1 MMSSAIKPQ
10 TVTMEEY
17 ELMKDS
23 KYRVYVSAVDKAL
36 KNFEYTSEWAD
47 LISALGK
54 LNKVLSSHM
63 KFQVIPRRIKISKRL
78 AQCMHPA
85 LPSGVHL
92 KALETYDIIFK
103 CMGTSRLSHELFI
116 YSAGLFPLLGHAAM
130 NVRPSLL
137 TVYETHFVPL
147 GERLCPALSGFLSG
161 VLPGLEEGSDHFDR
175 TNSLLEK
182 VCDGV
187 GAGRFYTCLW
197 DCLSCNSIIRLPAT
211 CFILAHFNRKITMED
226 QLHIMGT
233 DIDVMVNGLC
243 TAVLDSSVLVQRS
256 ALDLLLVG
264 FPLHNSQLVR
274 SDMIRL
280 VTASLN
286 TILRRDMSLNRRLFA
301 WLLGSEVNLSLL
313 SPDHPLVK
321 SPAVSYFQV
330 FSQEMLVQAIRTSL
344 NQVLADTPHDL
355 KPFRILVS
363 LLDKPEIG
371 PIILDHILYEVFR
384 TLYLASLETKTHSKS
399 KELHRTTSH
408 PAGNQELFKS
418 VNLLFSSLEPAYI
431 WQYAGSLVEKACRLH
446 HDAMV
451 AGLDGQDDDLV
462 DSVRPVGSG
471 QPCLIEVC
479 QLVSCLLDAVPLE
492 SYIDTT
498 LEHVPNLF
506 LQIVNQLC
514 SPDII
519 FTPRQLVMCLQLCSK
534 VLSRVQPQPSMS
546 KSNGFTDTTRPRSK
560 TVSFGQRRN
569 SDSSQTLALEGN
581 VERLKDLSQSDHH
594 LEVDV
599 NQKMEVSNRSA
610 SVGARLDSDQPI
622 SNQLSDSKRQAEC
635 APDAK
640 SECQMFTP
648 NLILDECRKQYQELF
663 VVLITSSRMIEWRS
677 HDFNGLFQCLMT
689 ESYSEVEK
697 DDTSGLEKLLKAC
710 LSSTEPDYHSNE
722 CLMKTELI
730 PFKFNSWKES
740 GVLDKAA
747 QLEAQSSDWEQVFCA
762 ACTLLVDLS
771 TFPSFC
777 APSKPSVPS
786 STHELPP
793 WLKLLSVCCCWL
805 GQSPSM
811 QLAAVSTLLDLIAVA
826 SKSINSQVSIS
837 ENSQVTT
844 VVLTPLLAQDEVQTL
859 ENCTC
864 VMQVI
869 AHWLWH
875 HLSVGGPL
883 EARSVALLQQLHDT
897 VTMED
902 TVEATIGEFIS
913 QDDAEAQLRGFQS
926 FATFWHASREITTK
940 GRRLFLKSLLRML
953 DNLALPDSSP
963 LKLVAQGWLLH
974 TLLRGDVPRLLDPLL
989 LPLLAPSTARVSV
1002 LRVSIQHRS
1011 TILPSEADKAEA
1023 RIYAI
1028 SSEDGNII
1036 YHVSPV
1042 QSSDKHKHSQQSDSV
1057 RARRIFTV
1065 ATLVRHCTYERDVA
1079 SFEYC
1084 PSGLMSWA
1092 IPSALTGNYTVTNND
1107 CETPTSFSSSS
1118 SDSSSAPA
1126 TASVSLSEDLSRN
1139 MGSMR
1144 SNSRSS
1150 IYPSG
1155 DSLAPSSNVI
1165 VRVDGRLVVEN
1176 PILKSL
1182 SSGFEEG
1189 EDEDLSDKVSNPAT
1203 RGNTPVLNSVENELE
1218 ESVSAED
1225 YFSRTGSRPRSRA
1238 DSAAPSTSSI
1248 LTKSGMDT
1256 LPVEV
1261 KYPAID
1267 KRKSSADPQS
1277 PLSLHPLHS
1286 HMLLYCGVYDSART
1300 LYSLRTL
1307 RNALAA
1313 NPRTFL
1319 SCAATTGVAR
1329 TSSDLLNLLSRHRKS
1344 ASGNNFHGDLGGSGR
1359 SHMYLEVL
1367 LLTCLYYIRSYYPS
1381 LGQMRLTKQE
1391 IEGNQQVQV
1400 TSLELLTLIFSELTS
1415 IVRDSGKGLA
1425 NYVGDLLSRCKVQ
1438 KVVLHCLVASV
1449 HDSAN
1454 TSHPRH
1460 NLTFT
1465 EEIIHFNDPGRTESD
1480 VPIMSPLAEA
1490 YQIQLLK
1497 LLLSLTI
1504 LEHQIQHQKIEVSSQ
1519 QNTQANAPSAS
1530 APASLNSPSQ
1540 SNGDIT
1546 VSAAQKNSELKYM
1559 VGRPIPQQPMFVAAI
1574 LSALRMQ
1581 GQLRWLH
1588 QQWTTLVTCS
1598 LPFMG
1603 QSLAHVVLSVV
1614 RQLCDNL
1621 RALAPLYANTLST
1634 RERSNLR
1641 LPADYTITQLEALT
1655 ILCHYCLLD
1664 RNQQYALNQPLLSAS
1679 AAGSLFSS
1687 GSGFHGMGPPSQAA
1701 QIFNNL
1707 VHVFMTT
1714 PLHQDAAQ
1722 ENVEPQLAAR
1732 RALLYNLPQIIS
1744 STTTLWKA
1752 VTACSEKDYAS
1763 CSVAGNARI
1772 VRHYL
1777 LEFLSPISLHHAT
1790 NFLAAIAVVWQD
1802 RRQSLSELSS
1812 QISVAPEVVPEQQVL
1827 VDLISAIKAMPIDT
1841 LVQTLHQLVKSP
1853 PSVHGTNHAVCL
1865 EVSALELLLCYL
1877 RQGGSPSPLLAES
1890 WSSVLL
1896 LLRDGLQP
1904 GLPPPAQFLLLAVL
1918 NEFVQRC
1925 PSPSEKRDV
1934 RDLQD
1939 ITTKLVESCG
1949 SIAGARLEQTTWL
1962 RRNLAVKEDQLV
1974 ERETIGTGNASLC
1987 QYSIQAQTVLAEQLA
2002 SLLDVTFGSQEKEK
2016 VVNILTSL
2024 LYNIIPYLR
2033 NHSPRNAASFY
2044 ACSELLASLT
2054 AFQYTRKSW
2063 RRDVLDLLLEPA
2075 LFQMESRTLPHWR
2088 AIIDNLM
2095 SHDTATFRD
2104 LMSRVSLGQGNSLSL
2119 FSSREQEYEQRAH
2132 LLKRLAFVILCSD
2145 MDQYQKYMPE
2155 IQERLAESL
2164 RLPQVVPAVQAN
2176 VFLCFRV
2183 LLLRMSPHH
2192 VTSLWPVIISEMV
2205 QVFLQMEQELST
2217 ESEEFRQCNNSSYI
2231 RLVSALDLAWVSDRS
2246 NGLYARGHPHW
2257 LQLQLAAAHLLHL
2270 ALQLPAH
2277 RLPQFQMYRWAFV
2290 GSLEPAGLNNNN
2302 ASVMG
2307 CVGGASSAPPEEDPG
2322 RSLQFIPHVTRIAR
2336 LMDSKYEG
2344 PVELPI
2350 GSALLPATQTVRCL
2364 QELHPFFSIL
2374 SATGGHA
2381 VSGAADTPQALTE
2394 LERAIEMDFLEP
2406 MPTR

>member
-1 MMSSAIKPQ
+1 
-10 TVTMEEY
+10 
-17 ELMKDS
+17 MKDS

-36 KNFEYTSEWAD
+36 KNFDYTSEWAD

-54 LNKVLSSHM
+54 LNKVLSSYM

-103 CMGTSRLSHELFI
+103 SMGTSRLSHELFI

-161 VLPGLEEGSDHFDR
+161 VLPGLEEGSDHFER
-175 TNSLLEK
+175 TNILLEK

-187 GAGRFYTCLW
+187 GAAKFYTCLW
-197 DCLSCNSIIRLPAT
+197 DCLSSNSTIRLPAI
-211 CFILAHFNRKITMED
+211 CFILAHFNRKLSTED

-243 TAVLDSSVLVQRS
+243 TAVQDSSVLVQRS

-280 VTASLN
+280 VTASLI

-321 SPAVSYFQV
+321 SPAVSYFQL

-344 NQVLADTPHDL
+344 NHVLAETPHDL

-371 PIILDHILYEVFR
+371 PVILDYILYEVFR
-384 TLYLASLETKTHSKS
+384 TLYLASLDTRASSAKIKDQHHI
-399 KELHRTTSH
+399 LPQ
-408 PAGNQELFKS
+408 PAGPQELFKS

-431 WQYAGSLVEKACRLH
+431 WQYAGSLVERACRLH
-446 HDAMV
+446 HDAV
-451 AGLDGQDDDLV
+451 LSGQEEPDHIDT
-462 DSVRPVGSG
+462 VRPVGSG
-471 QPCLIEVC
+471 QPCLVEVC
-479 QLVSCLLDAVPLE
+479 LLVSCLLDAVPLE

-498 LEHVPNLF
+498 LEHLPNLF
-506 LQIVNQLC
+506 LHIVNQLC
-514 SPDII
+514 SDIL

-534 VLSRVQPQPSMS
+534 ILSRVQPQPSVS
-546 KSNGFTDTTRPRSK
+546 KLNSYTDPSRQRSK
-560 TVSFGQRRN
+560 TVSFHQRRN
-569 SDSSQTLALEGN
+569 SDSSQTLILEGN
-581 VERLKDLSQSDHH
+581 VDRLKDLSRSDHH
-594 LEVDV
+594 LETDT
-599 NQKMEVSNRSA
+599 NSKLEISNRSA
-610 SVGARLDSDQPI
+610 SVGARLEADQDTRNEI
-622 SNQLSDSKRQAEC
+622 CSSKRQ
-635 APDAK
+635 
-640 SECQMFTP
+640 SEVTTESPKWDGQSSP
-648 NLILDECRKQYQELF
+648 NLILDECRKKYQELF
-663 VVLITSSRMIEWRS
+663 VRLITSNRLVDWQK
-677 HDFNGLFQCLMT
+677 HDYNELFHNLVIVSC
-689 ESYSEVEK
+689 SEVEK
-697 DDTSGLEKLLKAC
+697 NDTSGLEKLLKAC
-710 LSSTEPDYHSNE
+710 LTNSEPEEDSAQTIMTTQVKLPKY
-722 CLMKTELI
+722 
-730 PFKFNSWKES
+730 NSWKES
-740 GVLDKAA
+740 GVLDVAL
-747 QLEAQSSDWEQVFCA
+747 QLEAQSAEWEEVFGG

-777 APSKPSVPS
+777 QPAKTFPVSKPSEIP
-786 STHELPP
+786 T
-793 WLKLLSVCCCWL
+793 WLKLLTVCCCWL
-805 GQSPSM
+805 GQSPMM
-811 QLAAVSTLLDLIAVA
+811 QQTAIATLLDLIGVA
-826 SKSINSQVSIS
+826 SKSVPHVSGA
-837 ENSQVTT
+837 ENNQVTT
-844 VVLTPLLAQDEVQTL
+844 VVLTPLLYQDEVQTL

-875 HLSVGGPL
+875 HLNVGGAL

-897 VTMED
+897 VTAED
-902 TVEATIGEFIS
+902 IVESTIGEFIN
-913 QDDAEAQLRGFQS
+913 QDDEEGQLRGFQS
-926 FATFWHASREITTK
+926 FTTLWHASREIANRGK
-940 GRRLFLKSLLRML
+940 RPFLKSLLRML

-963 LKLVAQGWLLH
+963 LKLAAQSWLLH
-974 TLLRGDVPRLLDPLL
+974 TLLRGDIPRLLDPLL
-989 LPLLAPSTARVSV
+989 LPLLAPTTARVSV

-1011 TILPSEADKAEA
+1011 TVLPTEADKAES

-1028 SSEDGNII
+1028 SSEDGNVI

-1042 QSSDKHKHSQQSDSV
+1042 QSSDKHKQSDSV

-1065 ATLVRHCTYERDVA
+1065 ATLVKHCTYERDVGT
-1079 SFEYC
+1079 FDYC
-1084 PSGLMSWA
+1084 PSGLLSWA
-1092 IPSALTGNYTVTNND
+1092 IPSAVTGSYSVTNND
-1107 CETPTSFSSSS
+1107 SDTPSSMSS
-1118 SDSSSAPA
+1118 NASDSSCSGPV
-1126 TASVSLSEDLSRN
+1126 TGSVSLNDDLPRAGAAKPPAS
-1139 MGSMR
+1139 
-1144 SNSRSS
+1144 
-1150 IYPSG
+1150 PSG
-1155 DSLAPSSNVI
+1155 ELVSSSTNVM
-1165 VRVDGRLVVEN
+1165 VRVDGRLIVEN

-1182 SSGFEEG
+1182 SSSGFEEG
-1189 EDEDLSDKVSNPAT
+1189 DDDDLSDKVSSLT
-1203 RGNTPVLNSVENELE
+1203 RGNTPIQSSGDNELE

-1225 YFSRTGSRPRSRA
+1225 YFSRTGSRPRSRT
-1238 DSAAPSTSSI
+1238 DSAAASSSSF
-1248 LTKSGMDT
+1248 LTRSSGDT
-1256 LPVEV
+1256 LIVEA
-1261 KYPAID
+1261 KNESMD
-1267 KRKSSADPQS
+1267 LRRCHADRPS
-1277 PLSLHPLHS
+1277 PLTLHPLHS

-1307 RNALAA
+1307 RNALAT

-1319 SCAATTGVAR
+1319 SCASTTGVAR
-1329 TSSDLLNLLSRHRKS
+1329 TSCDLLNLLARHRKS
-1344 ASGNNFHGDLGGSGR
+1344 ASGNNFHGDLANGFGGTGR

-1367 LLTCLYYIRSYYPS
+1367 LLTCLYYTRSYYPS
-1381 LGQMRLTKQE
+1381 LGQIRLTRQE

-1400 TSLELLTLIFSELTS
+1400 ASLELLSLIFSELTS

-1425 NYVGDLLSRCKVQ
+1425 NYIGDLLSRCKVQ
-1438 KVVLHCLVASV
+1438 KIVLHCLVASV
-1449 HDSAN
+1449 HGCASTGN
-1454 TSHPRH
+1454 TRQ

-1465 EEIIHFNDPGRTESD
+1465 EEIVHFNDPGRVEGD
-1480 VPIMSPLAEA
+1480 LPALSPLGEA
-1490 YQIQLLK
+1490 YQIQLLR
-1497 LLLSLTI
+1497 LLLALII
-1504 LEHQIQHQKIEVSSQ
+1504 LEHQVQHQKGEVSVQ
-1519 QNTQANAPSAS
+1519 QNTQASSTSGSAPPSLSTPSAQQS
-1530 APASLNSPSQ
+1530 ADVSVSVSQ
-1540 SNGDIT
+1540 KST
-1546 VSAAQKNSELKYM
+1546 ELKYL

-1621 RALAPLYANTLST
+1621 RSLAPLYANTLSNK
-1634 RERSNLR
+1634 ERSNFR
-1641 LPADYTITQLEALT
+1641 LPADYTVTQLEALT

-1664 RNQQYALNQPLLSAS
+1664 RNQQHALNQPLLSAS
-1679 AAGSLFSS
+1679 AGGSLLTSSS
-1687 GSGFHGMGPPSQAA
+1687 GVHGVGQTSHAA
-1701 QIFNNL
+1701 QIFSNL

-1722 ENVEPQLAAR
+1722 ENIEPQLAAR

-1752 VTACSEKDYAS
+1752 ATACTDKDQEG
-1763 CSVAGNARI
+1763 CSIAGNARI
-1772 VRHYL
+1772 IRHHL
-1777 LEFLSPISLHHAT
+1777 LEFLSPISLHHAS

-1802 RRQSLSELSS
+1802 RRQSLSDLSS
-1812 QISVAPEVVPEQQVL
+1812 QVSVTPQVVPEQQVL
-1827 VDLISAIKAMPIDT
+1827 VDLVSAIRAMPVDT

-1853 PSVHGTNHAVCL
+1853 PSVHGTNHSVCL

-1877 RQGGSPSPLLAES
+1877 RQGSSPPLLLAES
-1890 WSSVLL
+1890 WTSVLL

-1904 GLPPPAQFLLLAVL
+1904 GLPPPAQFLLLSVL

-1925 PSPSEKRDV
+1925 PTPSEKRDV

-1962 RRNLAVKEDQLV
+1962 RRNLAVKEEQAG
-1974 ERETIGTGNASLC
+1974 ERETVGAGNASLC
-1987 QYSIQAQTVLAEQLA
+1987 KYSIQAQTVLAEQLA

-2024 LYNIIPYLR
+2024 LYNILPYLR
-2033 NHSPRNAASFY
+2033 NHSPRNSSSFY
-2044 ACSELLASLT
+2044 ACSELVASVT
-2054 AFQYTRKSW
+2054 AFQYTRKAW
-2063 RRDVLDLLLEPA
+2063 RRDMLDLLLEPA
-2075 LFQMESRTLPHWR
+2075 LFQMEARALPHWR
-2088 AIIDNLM
+2088 TIIDNLM
-2095 SHDTATFRD
+2095 SHDTTTFRD

-2132 LLKRLAFVILCSD
+2132 LLKRLAFVILCGE

-2217 ESEEFRQCNNSSYI
+2217 ESEEFSSYI
-2231 RLVSALDLAWVSDRS
+2231 RLVSGLDLAWVSDRS
-2246 NGLYARGHPHW
+2246 NGLHARGHPHW

-2290 GSLEPAGLNNNN
+2290 GSAESGLNNN
-2302 ASVMG
+2302 ASVVACLTSG
-2307 CVGGASSAPPEEDPG
+2307 PPPTSEDDAG
-2322 RSLQFIPHVTRIAR
+2322 RSLQFIPHVSRIAR
-2336 LMDSKYEG
+2336 LMDAKYEG
-2344 PVELPI
+2344 PVELPV
-2350 GSALLPATQTVRCL
+2350 GSVLLPATQMVRCL

-2381 VSGAADTPQALTE
+2381 ISNASDTPEAMSVLDK
-2394 LERAIEMDFLEP
+2394 AIELDFLEP
-2406 MPTR
+2406 MPAR

>member
-1 MMSSAIKPQ
+1 
-10 TVTMEEY
+10 MEEY

-63 KFQVIPRRIKISKRL
+63 KYQVIPRRIKISKRL

-103 CMGTSRLSHELFI
+103 SMGTSRLSHELFI

-187 GAGRFYTCLW
+187 GAAQFYTCLW
-197 DCLSCNSIIRLPAT
+197 DCLSRNSIIRLPAV
-211 CFILAHFNRKITMED
+211 CFILAHFNRKLSTED

-233 DIDVMVNGLC
+233 DIEIMVEGLC
-243 TAVLDSSVLVQRS
+243 TAVQDNSVLVQRS

-280 VTASLN
+280 VTSSLN

-301 WLLGSEVNLSLL
+301 WLLGSEVNFSLL
-313 SPDHPLVK
+313 SPDHPLIK
-321 SPAVSYFQV
+321 SPAVSYFQL

-344 NQVLADTPHDL
+344 NQVLAETNHDL

-371 PIILDHILYEVFR
+371 PMVLDYILYEVFR
-384 TLYLASLETKTHSKS
+384 TLFLASSEKQVAQGKA
-399 KELHRTTSH
+399 KDLHQTLTQPSNH
-408 PAGNQELFKS
+408 QELFKS

-431 WQYAGSLVEKACRLH
+431 WQYAGSLIEKACSLH
-446 HDAMV
+446 HDSM
-451 AGLDGQDDDLV
+451 LTGQEADDNIEI
-462 DSVRPVGSG
+462 VRPVGSG
-471 QPCLIEVC
+471 QPCLVEVC
-479 QLVSCLLDAVPLE
+479 QLISCLLDAVPLE

-498 LEHVPNLF
+498 LEHLPNLF
-506 LQIVNQLC
+506 LLIVKQLC
-514 SPDII
+514 LADILY
-519 FTPRQLVMCLQLCSK
+519 TPRQLVMCLQLCSK
-534 VLSRVQPQPSMS
+534 VLSRVQPQPITS
-546 KSNGFTDTTRPRSK
+546 KCNGLTDPVRPRAK
-560 TVSFGQRRN
+560 TVSFSQRRN
-569 SDSSQTLALEGN
+569 SDSSQTLILEGN
-581 VERLKDLSQSDHH
+581 VDRLKDLSLSDHH
-594 LEVDV
+594 LETDV
-599 NQKMEVSNRSA
+599 NVKMEMSARSI
-610 SVGARLDSDQPI
+610 SVGARLEAEQPSSSDICNIKKQTEFV
-622 SNQLSDSKRQAEC
+622 AETKV
-635 APDAK
+635 D
-640 SECQMFTP
+640 CQIFTP
-648 NLILDECRKQYQELF
+648 NLLLDECRKRYEELF
-663 VVLITSSRMIEWRS
+663 VLLVSSNRIINWNS
-677 HDFNGLFQCLMT
+677 HDFLKLFKCLMV
-689 ESYSEVEK
+689 ESCSEVERN
-697 DDTSGLEKLLKAC
+697 DTSGLEKLLKAC
-710 LSSTEPDYHSNE
+710 ITDTELKFDSNE
-722 CLMKTELI
+722 SLLKNPMKI
-730 PFKFNSWKES
+730 PKSTYWKDT
-740 GVLDKAA
+740 GVLDKSV
-747 QLEAQSSDWEQVFCA
+747 QLEAQSAEWEDVFCA

-777 APSKPSVPS
+777 H
-786 STHELPP
+786 STETYQEPAKAEMPP
-793 WLKLLSVCCCWL
+793 WLQLLTVCCCWL
-805 GQSPSM
+805 DQSPSM
-811 QLAAVSTLLDLIAVA
+811 QLAAISTLLDLITVT
-826 SKSINSQVSIS
+826 SKNIPHHITNS
-837 ENSQVTT
+837 ENSLVTP
-844 VVLTPLLAQDEVQTL
+844 VMLTPLLMQNEVQTL

-864 VMQVI
+864 AMQVM
-869 AHWLWH
+869 AYWLWH
-875 HLSVGGPL
+875 HLSNGGAL
-883 EARSVALLQQLHDT
+883 EARAVALLQQLHDT
-897 VTMED
+897 VTTED
-902 TVEATIGEFIS
+902 TVEAIIGEFIN
-913 QDDAEAQLRGFQS
+913 QDDDEGQLRGFQT
-926 FATFWHASREITTK
+926 FATFWHASREISNK
-940 GRRLFLKSLLRML
+940 SKRPFLKSLLRML
-953 DNLALPDSSP
+953 DNLALSDSSP
-963 LKLVAQGWLLH
+963 LKLTAQGWLLH
-974 TLLRGDVPRLLDPLL
+974 TLMRGDVPRLLDPLL
-989 LPLLAPSTARVSV
+989 LPLLAPTTARVSV

-1011 TILPSEADKAEA
+1011 TILPNEADKTES
-1023 RIYAI
+1023 RIFAI
-1028 SSEDGNII
+1028 SSEDGNVI

-1042 QSSDKHKHSQQSDSV
+1042 QCSADKVKKNDSV

-1065 ATLVRHCTYERDVA
+1065 ATLVRHCTYQRDVA

-1084 PSGLMSWA
+1084 PSSLMSWA
-1092 IPSALTGNYTVTNND
+1092 IPSALTGNYTVTSND
-1107 CETPTSFSSSS
+1107 GDTSPSMSSNA
-1118 SDSSSAPA
+1118 SDSSSSLVTGSA
-1126 TASVSLSEDLSRN
+1126 SLSEDP
-1139 MGSMR
+1139 MKHI
-1144 SNSRSS
+1144 SS
-1150 IYPSG
+1150 IPSHARSPINPHG
-1155 DSLAPSSNVI
+1155 ESTSSSNVV

-1176 PILKSL
+1176 PVLKSL

-1189 EDEDLSDKVSNPAT
+1189 DEDDYSDKVSNYPS
-1203 RGNTPVLNSVENELE
+1203 RVNTPVMSTAENELE
-1218 ESVSAED
+1218 ESISAED
-1225 YFSRTGSRPRSRA
+1225 YFSRTGSQSRPRSRA
-1238 DSAAPSTSSI
+1238 DTSILSTSSGLAKSSLDI
-1248 LTKSGMDT
+1248 LSS
-1256 LPVEV
+1256 EV
-1261 KYPAID
+1261 KSYSMG
-1267 KRKSSADPQS
+1267 KQRLSADQS
-1277 PLSLHPLHS
+1277 HLALHPLHS

-1307 RNALAA
+1307 RNALST

-1329 TSSDLLNLLSRHRKS
+1329 SSSDLLTLLARHRKS
-1344 ASGNNFHGDLGGSGR
+1344 AAGNNFHGDLGNGIGSGR

-1400 TSLELLTLIFSELTS
+1400 ASLELLTLIFSELTS

-1425 NYVGDLLSRCKVQ
+1425 NYIGDLLSRCKVQ

-1449 HDSAN
+1449 HDSATTSN
-1454 TSHPRH
+1454 THPH
-1460 NLTFT
+1460 LTFT
-1465 EEIIHFNDPGRTESD
+1465 EEIIQFNDPNRPVGEN
-1480 VPIMSPLAEA
+1480 PIMSPLGEA
-1490 YQIQLLK
+1490 YQIQLLR
-1497 LLLSLTI
+1497 LLLALLI
-1504 LEHQIQHQKIEVSSQ
+1504 LEHQIEHQRGEVNVQ
-1519 QNTQANAPSAS
+1519 QNLQTGS
-1530 APASLNSPSQ
+1530 APASLNSPGSL
-1540 SNGDIT
+1540 NGGD
-1546 VSAAQKNSELKYM
+1546 VSVSVSQKNSELKYLP
-1559 VGRPIPQQPMFVAAI
+1559 GRPVPQQPMFVAAI

-1581 GQLRWLH
+1581 GQMRSLH
-1588 QQWTTLVTCS
+1588 QHWTALVTCS

-1603 QSLAHVVLSVV
+1603 HSLAHVVLCVV

-1621 RALAPLYANTLST
+1621 RALAPLYANTLSAK
-1634 RERSNLR
+1634 ERKNFH
-1641 LPADYTITQLEALT
+1641 LPADYTVTQLEALT

-1664 RNQQYALNQPLLSAS
+1664 RSQQHALNQRLLSTS
-1679 AAGSLFSS
+1679 TGGSLFASS
-1687 GSGFHGMGPPSQAA
+1687 HGVNGVGPPSHAA
-1701 QIFNNL
+1701 QIFSNL

-1714 PLHQDAAQ
+1714 PLHQDASQ
-1722 ENVEPQLAAR
+1722 DNVEPQLAAR

-1744 STTTLWKA
+1744 STATLWKA
-1752 VTACSEKDYAS
+1752 VTTCSEKDAEG
-1763 CSVAGNARI
+1763 CTIAGNARVI
-1772 VRHYL
+1772 KHHL

-1802 RRQSLSELSS
+1802 RRQSLSESAS
-1812 QISVAPEVVPEQQVL
+1812 QITTAPDVVPEQQVL
-1827 VDLISAIKAMPIDT
+1827 VDLISAIRAMPVDT

-1853 PSVHGTNHAVCL
+1853 PSVHGTNHSVCL

-1877 RQGGSPSPLLAES
+1877 RQGGSPPLLLAES
-1890 WSSVLL
+1890 WGSVLL

-1904 GLPPPAQFLLLAVL
+1904 GLPPPAQFLLLSVL

-1925 PSPSEKRDV
+1925 PSPSEKRDL

-1962 RRNLAVKEDQLV
+1962 RRNLAVKEEQLEEKEYV
-1974 ERETIGTGNASLC
+1974 GTAGNASMA

-2016 VVNILTSL
+2016 VVNILTAL

-2044 ACSELLASLT
+2044 ACSELLANLT

-2063 RRDVLDLLLEPA
+2063 RREVLDLLLEPS
-2075 LFQMESRTLPHWR
+2075 LFQMEPRALPHWR
-2088 AIIDNLM
+2088 CIIDHLM
-2095 SHDTATFRD
+2095 SHDTTTFRD

-2132 LLKRLAFVILCSD
+2132 LLKRLAFVILCGE

-2155 IQERLAESL
+2155 IQEKLAESL

-2217 ESEEFRQCNNSSYI
+2217 DSEEFRFVLKSIISLLLCSYI
-2231 RLVSALDLAWVSDRS
+2231 RLVSGLDLAWMSDRS
-2246 NGLYARGHPHW
+2246 NGLDARGHPHW

-2290 GSLEPAGLNNNN
+2290 GSSEVSSMNNNN

-2307 CVGGASSAPPEEDPG
+2307 CMNSNSTSASDDESG
-2322 RSLQFIPHVTRIAR
+2322 RSLQFIPHVSRIAR

-2344 PVELPI
+2344 PVELPV
-2350 GSALLPATQTVRCL
+2350 GSVLLPATQMVHCL

-2381 VSGAADTPQALTE
+2381 VSGTAEPQVLSN
-2394 LERAIEMDFLEP
+2394 LEKAIEMDFLEP
-2406 MPTR
+2406 MPSR